1 MELRLKGQGG
11 FLEGC
16 DHRSVCHFF
25 GKPFI
30 RTSGYLIWILLFL
43 LVGSGRAQE
52 GWTNSF
58 SEAVYRPYRSP
69 GMFMNDFRFV
79 KVGDTFYTFYLQ
91 IPRCVGPNRIWGD
104 GRSYGV
110 ARSKNLLVWQPF
122 SVAAAPNRSHWA
134 DRSIHS
140 GCAVYDPDRKTSF
153 LFYTGVGNKR
163 QGVGLARS
171 ADMETWTMDDEILI
185 EYPDRWSPGVR
196 QKAQTAELDG
206 KTYQFLS
213 AGDPFVFPEKVDGYY
228 WMWVQSQIFYD
239 FDDHEDGGLLLYRS
253 RELDRGWEF
262 DRIVFT
268 PSIYERY
275 EVPFVWKHGE
285 TFYLYVGGVLEDL
298 KKAPATH
305 LEKLKRLDPWLVDEQ
320 KPRHSVNLLYEAKDI
335 RGPWKAVPG
344 GPIMKYPD
352 HPWSPHFYVW
362 NVLGGPE
369 GRDYIFGWS
378 GETLGKPYPI
388 RYRADGSLEIGKP
401 LDGWPAP

>member
-1 MELRLKGQGG
+1 MGVR
-11 FLEGC
+11 
-16 DHRSVCHFF
+16 
-25 GKPFI
+25 PA
-30 RTSGYLIWILLFL
+30 
-43 LVGSGRAQE
+43 RAAE
-52 GWTNSF
+52 GWSEPF
-58 SEAVYRPYRSP
+58 SEAQYEVYRTP

-239 FDDHEDGGLLLYRS
+239 FEDHEDGGLLLYRS

-262 DRIVFT
+262 DRIVFA

-275 EVPFVWKHGE
+275 EVPFVWKHGDK
-285 TFYLYVGGVLEDL
+285 FYLYVGGVFTEDYL
-298 KKAPATH
+298 KKLSASQ
-305 LEKLKRLDPWLVDEQ
+305 LEKLKLLDVWLVDPQ
-320 KPRHSVNLLYEAKDI
+320 KPRQSVNLVFHSDDI
-335 RGPWKAVPG
+335 CGPWKPVPG
-344 GPIMKYPD
+344 GPLMKHPD

-362 NVLGGPE
+362 NILSGPNGG
-369 GRDYIFGWS
+369 DYIFAWS
-378 GETLGKPYPI
+378 GDTVGKPYPL
-388 RYRADGSLEIGKP
+388 RYRPDGSLEIGQP
-401 LDGWPAP
+401 ISRWSE

>member
-1 MELRLKGQGG
+1 MTVRAVS
-11 FLEGC
+11 F
-16 DHRSVCHFF
+16 
-25 GKPFI
+25 
-30 RTSGYLIWILLFL
+30 SGNLLSRYLVWILAFL
-43 LVGSGRAQE
+43 GVESGRSQE

-58 SEAVYRPYRSP
+58 SAAEYRPFRAP
-69 GMFMNDFRFV
+69 GMFLNDFRFE
-79 KVGDTFYTFYLQ
+79 KIEDTYYAFYLQ
-91 IPRCVGPNRIWGD
+91 IPRCVGPDRIWGD

-122 SVAAAPNRSHWA
+122 SVAAAPNHSHWA

-185 EYPDRWSPGVR
+185 EYPDRWAPGAR
-196 QKAQTAELDG
+196 QQAQTAELDG

-239 FDDHEDGGLLLYRS
+239 FEDHEDGGLLLYRS

-262 DRIVFT
+262 DRIVFA

-275 EVPFVWKHGE
+275 EVPFVWKHGDK
-285 TFYLYVGGVLEDL
+285 FYLYVGGVFTEDYL
-298 KKAPATH
+298 KKLSASQ
-305 LEKLKRLDPWLVDEQ
+305 LEKLKLLDVWLVDPQ
-320 KPRHSVNLLYEAKDI
+320 KPRQSVNLVFQSDDI
-335 RGPWKAVPG
+335 RGPWKPVPS
-344 GPIMKYPD
+344 GPLMKHPD

-362 NVLGGPE
+362 NILSGPNGG
-369 GRDYIFGWS
+369 DYIFAWS
-378 GETLGKPYPI
+378 GDTVGKPYPL
-388 RYRADGSLEIGKP
+388 RYRPDGSLEIGQP
-401 LDGWPAP
+401 MDRWSE